1 MKEKRRLGR
10 GLEALISDGLA
21 GPDLVSV
28 PVDRIDPNPRQPR
41 AKPEEEIESLTA
53 SIGRFGVLQP
63 VLVREH
69 GDRYELIAGQ
79 RRWMAAVAA
88 GLERIPAIIM
98 DADDA
103 VSLELALVENLQ
115 RRNLNPVEE
124 ARAILHL
131 SEDFGMTHEE
141 IGQAM
146 GTGRATVTNKL
157 RLLSLPEPVL
167 RLLEEGKVTEGHAR
181 ALLGL
186 NDPQEQERV
195 ARLIMEKGLT
205 VRDTERLVSGER
217 KTLTKKKAPTPEE
230 RQYETTLASIGIARA
245 RVRLG
250 KKKIVLTMEFK
261 TREEFDGFLGKIKE
275 REQ

>member
-10 GLEALISDGLA
+10 GLEALISDGLS

-41 AKPEEEIESLTA
+41 ANPTEDIESLAA
-53 SIGRFGVLQP
+53 SIGKVGVLQP
-63 VLVREH
+63 VLVRERD
-69 GDRYELIAGQ
+69 GRYELIAGQ

-103 VSLELALVENLQ
+103 TSLEIALVENLQ

-146 GTGRATVTNKL
+146 GVDRATITNKL
-157 RLLSLPEPVL
+157 RLLTLSEPVL
-167 RLLEEGKVTEGHAR
+167 RLLEEGKITEGHAR
-181 ALLGL
+181 VLLRL
-186 NDPQEQERV
+186 DDPEEQARA
-195 ARLIMEKGLT
+195 ARLIIERGLT
-205 VRDTERLVSGER
+205 VRDTERLVSVNA
-217 KTLTKKKAPTPEE
+217 KKPAGKRAPSPEE
-230 RQYETTLASIGIARA
+230 RGYESAFASIGFARA
-245 RVRLG
+245 RVKLG
-250 KKKIVLTMEFK
+250 KRKITLTMEFRN
-261 TREEFDGFLGKIKE
+261 REELDGFLGKIKGASK
-275 REQ
+275 

>member
-1 MKEKRRLGR
+1 MREKRRLGR
-10 GLEALISDGLA
+10 GLEALISNGLS

-28 PVDRIDPNPRQPR
+28 PVDMVDPNPRQPR
-41 AKPEEEIESLTA
+41 ANPTEDIESLTA
-53 SIGRFGVLQP
+53 SIGRVGVLQP
-63 VLVREH
+63 VLVRERD
-69 GDRYELIAGQ
+69 GRYELIAGQ

-103 VSLELALVENLQ
+103 TSLELALVENLQ

-146 GTGRATVTNKL
+146 GVDRATITNKL
-157 RLLSLPEPVL
+157 RLLSLSEPVL
-167 RLLEEGKVTEGHAR
+167 RLLQEGKITEGHAR
-181 ALLGL
+181 VLLRL
-186 NDPQEQERV
+186 DDPEEQARA
-195 ARLIMEKGLT
+195 ARLIIERGLT
-205 VRDTERLVSGER
+205 VRDTERLLSGER
-217 KTLTKKKAPTPEE
+217 KATAKKRTPSPDE
-230 RQYETTLASIGIARA
+230 RGYESTLASIGFARA

-250 KKKIVLTMEFK
+250 KRKITLTMEFR
-261 TREEFDGFLGKIKE
+261 TRQELDGFLGKIKGE
-275 REQ
+275 PK